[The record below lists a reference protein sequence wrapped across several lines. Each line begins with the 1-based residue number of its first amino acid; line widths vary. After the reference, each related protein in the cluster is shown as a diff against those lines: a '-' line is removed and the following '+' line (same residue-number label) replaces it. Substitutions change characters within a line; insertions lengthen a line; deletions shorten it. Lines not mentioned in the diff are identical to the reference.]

1 MKRIYPVLAIIY
13 AIAMFGVIVLGS
25 YLGKPWLWKLGIA
38 LLFGGSF
45 LIAMIVTIVVVV
57 RAVKHSGEQT
67 DEATDGQQDSEDIL
81 DRLVDDNGEVN
92 PVAVAEYEIS
102 NAAREYKASSRKEK
116 RLGIV
121 LITVLL
127 ICFFG
132 GIASFWFS
140 KIAGGILIGAF
151 VLIIVLCI
159 VITTIKQR
167 IAMSGRGVRA
177 NAPVNEATV
186 ISCTVSS
193 ETTVMGR
200 TTVVYKVRLDLGGE
214 EKVTYSKNYYEVGE
228 TISVRGDRY
237 DKHIA
242 IVDDGER
249 YTPYPSYRNYTDDE
263 DEKEDTDDFEV
274 EDYDKED

>member
-13 AIAMFGVIVLGS
+13 AIAMFGVIFLGS

-57 RAVKHSGEQT
+57 RAVKHSGEQA
-67 DEATDGQQDSEDIL
+67 DEQQDGKDFTDTIIDADDDED
-81 DRLVDDNGEVN
+81 GEVT
-92 PVAVAEYEIS
+92 PAEVAERQIS
-102 NAAREYKASSRKEK
+102 NAVSEYKASSRKEK
-116 RLGIV
+116 VFGII
-121 LITVLL
+121 LITALL

-140 KIAGGILIGAF
+140 KIAGGVLIGAF
-151 VLIIVLCI
+151 VLIIISCI
-159 VITTIKQR
+159 IITSIKQHV
-167 IAMSGRGVRA
+167 AMSGRGVRA

-228 TISVRGDRY
+228 SISVRGDRY

-249 YTPYPSYRNYTDDE
+249 YTPYPSYRNYIDDE
-263 DEKEDTDDFEV
+263 DEDEDTDDFKV
-274 EDYDKED
+274 EDYDTED

>member
-1 MKRIYPVLAIIY
+1 MKRRYAVLAIIY
-13 AIAMFGVIVLGS
+13 AIAMFGVIFLGS

-57 RAVKHSGEQT
+57 RAVKKSGEQT
-67 DEATDGQQDSEDIL
+67 DEATDGEDIV
-81 DRLVDDNGEVN
+81 DRLVDDNGEIN

-102 NAAREYKASSRKEK
+102 NAVSEYKASSRKEK
-116 RLGIV
+116 RWGIV

-151 VLIIVLCI
+151 VLIIVLCMI
-159 VITTIKQR
+159 VVTIKQHV
-167 IAMSGRGVRA
+167 AMSGRGVRA

-214 EKVTYSKNYYEVGE
+214 EKVTYSKNYYEAGE

-249 YTPYPSYRNYTDDE
+249 YTSYPSYQNYIDDE
-263 DEKEDTDDFEV
+263 DGNEDTDDFEV